1 VSVTR
6 RELILGVAAA
16 LGFDPPGVLRSP
28 GGRAHAAATASAQL
42 APEPAAAVLSRLH
55 LEDLVAFAEVLVG
68 DGPLSPVE
76 REYLVDHVER
86 RTTQG
91 GGYYLELYRTTAGL
105 LDSLA
110 GARFSSLDLAQRG
123 ALITRHR
130 LFSSAV
136 RPEENLGPFPKETR
150 EVRTRAVPDLIG
162 GYYASPA
169 GWAVVGYGAF
179 PGKCGDLA
187 RYTSPE
193 R

>member
-1 VSVTR
+1 M
-6 RELILGVAAA
+6 
-16 LGFDPPGVLRSP
+16 
-28 GGRAHAAATASAQL
+28 
-42 APEPAAAVLSRLH
+42 
-55 LEDLVAFAEVLVG
+55 AFAEVLVG

-76 REYLVDHVER
+76 REYLVDHIER

-91 GGYYLELYRTTAGL
+91 GGYYLDLYRTTAGL

-136 RPEENLGPFPKETR
+136 RPEENLGPSPKETR

-179 PGKCGDLA
+179 PGRCGDLA